1 MKKHSNKAFT
11 LIELLVVITIIGILA
26 ALVFPA
32 LSGIRVRADSARC
45 ASNLRQ
51 IGAALH
57 AFASENNGNFP
68 TAGNAV
74 AWGETDAGTQAPPW
88 MEQIAPFLDGD
99 KSVFRCDSGARNFPC
114 NKTFSYFLGTR
125 AAVIDTGT
133 FGPVNLNRISSPSK
147 FILGGDSTQKWF
159 KEDDADKDDYSV
171 ACPFVG
177 KRPHGNKS
185 NILFADGSIGAFEN
199 FDPDRMQ
206 VSYEPGEP
214 Y

>member
-1 MKKHSNKAFT
+1 LKSHPRQAFT
-11 LIELLVVITIIGILA
+11 LIELLVVITIVGILA
-26 ALVFPA
+26 ALIFPA
-32 LSGIRVRADSARC
+32 LAGMRGRADAARC

-57 AFASENNGNFP
+57 SFASENNGNFP
-68 TAGNAV
+68 TAGKVV
-74 AWGETDAGTQAPPW
+74 AWGDVDSGTQAASW
-88 MEQIAPFLDGD
+88 MEQVSPFLDGD
-99 KSVFRCDSGARNFPC
+99 QSVFRCESGARAHPC

-125 AAVIDTGT
+125 AAFVDTGG
-133 FGPVNLNRISSPSK
+133 FGPVNLTRISAPSK
-147 FILGGDSTQKWF
+147 FILGGDSTQRWF
-159 KEDDADKDDYSV
+159 TEEDADKDDYSV

-177 KRPHGNKS
+177 ERPHGKKS
-185 NILFADGSIGAFEN
+185 NILFADGSIGAFES